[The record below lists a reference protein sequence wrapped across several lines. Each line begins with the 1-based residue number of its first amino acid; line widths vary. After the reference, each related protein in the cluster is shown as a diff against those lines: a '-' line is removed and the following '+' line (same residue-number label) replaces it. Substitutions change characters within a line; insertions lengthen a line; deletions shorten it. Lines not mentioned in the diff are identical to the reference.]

1 MTSMTIDFSSPAVQA
16 DPYPIYAELRRDEPV
31 FWNGNAWLISRYD
44 DVVSLLTDPRS
55 SSRRVDATFAVLPP
69 EVQAELQ
76 PLRDV
81 LNARMLLSDP
91 PDHTRLRTLVTKTF
105 SARAAHGRR
114 ERIQEH
120 VDRLLGTVVARGEM
134 DAMTDFA
141 TPLPSFTIADVLGV
155 PATDEPMFTRWA
167 RDQVRIY
174 DRLGTAHERI
184 EVMRQG
190 QVSMFEMK
198 MYLEA
203 IIEQRRNEPQDDLIT
218 LLVQAEEEGDRLTVD
233 EMVVMVIAVLVGGNN
248 STAHLLGNAIATLA
262 RYPEQRERIKAN
274 PELTRTAVE
283 EVLRFESPV
292 QTTSRVAKED
302 IEIGGQL
309 IPTGADINVLL
320 ASANRDDAHFPEPD
334 VFDVARQPNRHLDFA
349 HGPHFCL
356 GSALARNVAQVA
368 VLSIIER
375 LDNLS
380 LVNDT
385 VEWAPGFAFRH
396 PKSLPVTCT
405 AS

>member
-1 MTSMTIDFSSPAVQA
+1 MTMTTIDFSDPAIQA
-16 DPYPIYAELRRDEPV
+16 NPYPIYAELRRDAPV

-44 DVVSLLTDPRS
+44 DVVNLLTDPRV

-69 EVQAELQ
+69 DVQAELT

-120 VDRLLGTVVARGEM
+120 CDRLLDSVVARGEM
-134 DAMTDFA
+134 DAMAEFG
-141 TPLPSFTIADVLGV
+141 TPLPSATIADVLGV
-155 PATDEPMFTRWA
+155 PSSDEPRFTRWA

-174 DRLGTAHERI
+174 DRLGTANERI

-190 QVSMFEMK
+190 QVSMLEMK
-198 MYLEA
+198 VYLEA
-203 IIEQRRNEPQDDLIT
+203 IIEQRRRHPQDDLIT
-218 LLVQAEEEGDRLTVD
+218 QLVQAEEEGDRLTVD

-248 STAHLLGNAIATLA
+248 STAHLLGNAIVTLA
-262 RYPEQRERIKAN
+262 RHPEQRVRLKDDPQLI
-274 PELTRTAVE
+274 RTAVE

-302 IEIGGQL
+302 IELGGQV
-309 IPTGADINVLL
+309 IPAGANINVLF
-320 ASANRDDAHFPEPD
+320 ASANRDEAHFPDPD
-334 VFDVARQPNRHLDFA
+334 TFDVGRQPNRHLDFA

-368 VLSIIER
+368 VLSVVQR
-375 LDNLS
+375 CDNLQ

-396 PKSLPVTCT
+396 PKSLPVTFT
-405 AS
+405 PA

>member
-1 MTSMTIDFSSPAVQA
+1 MASMAIDFSSPAVQA
-16 DPYPIYAELRRDEPV
+16 NPYPIYADLRRNTPV

-44 DVVSLLTDPRS
+44 DCVNLLTDPRI

-69 EVQAELQ
+69 DVQEELK

-120 VDRLLGTVVARGEM
+120 VDRLLDRVVARGEM
-134 DAMTDFA
+134 DAMAEFS

-155 PATDEPMFTRWA
+155 PAEDEPRFTRWA
-167 RDQVRIY
+167 HDQVRIY
-174 DRLGTAHERI
+174 DRLGTAHERV

-190 QVSMFEMK
+190 QASMFEIK
-198 MYLEA
+198 AYLEA
-203 IIEQRRNEPQDDLIT
+203 IIEQRRREPQDDLIT
-218 LLVQAEEEGDRLTVD
+218 LLVQAEEEGDRLTD
-233 EMVVMVIAVLVGGNN
+233 EEMVVMVIAVLVGGNN
-248 STAHLLGNAIATLA
+248 STAHLLGNAIYTLA
-262 RYPEQRERIKAN
+262 RFPEQRERIKQN
-274 PELTRTAVE
+274 PDLVRTAVE

-302 IEIGGQL
+302 IELGGHT
-309 IPTGADINVLL
+309 IPAGANVNVLF
-320 ASANRDDAHFPEPD
+320 ASANRDEAHFADPER
-334 VFDVARQPNRHLDFA
+334 FDPARQPNRHLDFA

-368 VLSIIER
+368 MASIIAR
-375 LDNLS
+375 CDNLALAS
-380 LVNDT
+380 DT
-385 VEWAPGFAFRH
+385 PDWAPGFAFRH
-396 PKSLPVTCT
+396 LRTLPVTFT
-405 AS
+405 PS

>member
-1 MTSMTIDFSSPAVQA
+1 MTAVTFDFSSPAVQA
-16 DPYPIYAELRRDEPV
+16 NPYPIYAELRCNAPV

-44 DVVSLLTDPRS
+44 DCVNLLTDPRS
-55 SSRRVDATFAVLPP
+55 SSRRVNATFAVLPP
-69 EVQAELQ
+69 EVQAELT

-120 VDRLLGTVVARGEM
+120 VDRLLDKVAGRGAM
-134 DAMTDFA
+134 DAMADFA

-155 PATDEPMFTRWA
+155 PSTDEPKFTRWA

-174 DRLGTAHERI
+174 DRLGTANERI

-190 QVSMFEMK
+190 QESMLEMK
-198 MYLEA
+198 AYLEA
-203 IIEQRRNEPQDDLIT
+203 IIEQRRSDPQDDLIT
-218 LLVQAEEEGDRLTVD
+218 LLVEAEEEGDRLSVD

-248 STAHLLGNAIATLA
+248 STAHLLGNAVLSLA
-262 RYPEQRERIKAN
+262 RYPEQRARIKAN
-274 PELTRTAVE
+274 PELARTAVE

-302 IEIGGQL
+302 IELGGQV
-309 IPTGADINVLL
+309 IPAGANVNVLF
-320 ASANRDDAHFPEPD
+320 ASANRDEAHFPDPD
-334 VFDVARQPNRHLDFA
+334 TFDVGRQPNRHLDFA

-368 VLSIIER
+368 VVSIVER
-375 LDNLS
+375 LNNLQ

-385 VEWAPGFAFRH
+385 VEWASGFAFRH
-396 PKSLPVTCT
+396 PKTLPVTFT
-405 AS
+405 LA